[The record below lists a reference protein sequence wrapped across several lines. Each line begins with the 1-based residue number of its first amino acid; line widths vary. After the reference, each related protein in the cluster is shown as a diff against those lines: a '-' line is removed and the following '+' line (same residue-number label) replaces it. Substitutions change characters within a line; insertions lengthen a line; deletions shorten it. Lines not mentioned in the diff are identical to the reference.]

1 MNVRGEVHAYLPPEH
16 YRRVKLEAAARQL
29 ALCQCVADCL
39 REYFALRQEMATA
52 LETLVRPGELSRR
65 VIHVLL
71 AESGEHHV
79 ATFERYVDDL
89 AALRGRVDALLA
101 MADRAEFLA
110 LRQTP
115 EVPAADQARALAS
128 GPAALRALAPGC
140 SPHAPR
146 LKTACAVAPGGTR
159 ASRQSRGNTAQ
170 IAHPRLTEPASS
182 PYSRRMDYRETHHHR
197 ARQAGRPAVHP
208 RAPDHHPTIYDVLDY
223 LASGMS
229 QEGIL
234 RDFPRLGAGRLPGVP
249 GVSPPSVSSA

>member
-101 MADRAEFLA
+101 MADRAEFL
-110 LRQTP
+110 P
-115 EVPAADQARALAS
+115 CARHRRC
-128 GPAALRALAPGC
+128 PQRTRPG
-140 SPHAPR
+140 R
-146 LKTACAVAPGGTR
+146 WRVAQR
-159 ASRQSRGNTAQ
+159 RF
-170 IAHPRLTEPASS
+170 AHW
-182 PYSRRMDYRETHHHR
+182 
-197 ARQAGRPAVHP
+197 RPAVA
-208 RAPDHHPTIYDVLDY
+208 RML
-223 LASGMS
+223 LASRRPVPWPLAEPEPAGNPAAIQHRS
-229 QEGIL
+229 HI
-234 RDFPRLGAGRLPGVP
+234 RD
-249 GVSPPSVSSA
+249 